1 MTSRLAL
8 FTPSI
13 ATGKCPREQ
22 RVFPPSPPLAEDM
35 LALNARQVMLVS
47 LVLLTCVICF

>member
-1 MTSRLAL
+1 MTPRPAL

-13 ATGKCPREQ
+13 AAEIVPRGQ
-22 RVFPPSPPLAEDM
+22 TSFPQARSPEDM
-35 LALNARQVMLVS
+35 LALNARQVLLFS